1 MIVLAQIPACFFNS
15 SALSVCSHGRSTSVR
30 PKATEIENYADCIF
44 ARCLLF
50 QRQNGAAH
58 SAYRRI
64 SCRTSSIKNPSGESS
79 RGGCGY
85 FSRPLDLTLRA
96 GQENPVALLRERL
109 DASGDWENP
118 AYPRKRGGRLQVA
131 GGGEVAAGFFRWEAS
146 GKDERKRRAYKQFCC
161 L

>member
-96 GQENPVALLRERL
+96 GQENPVALLRGRL
-109 DASGDWENP
+109 DASGNWENP

-131 GGGEVAAGFFRWEAS
+131 GGGKLRRDISDGRLWEKA
-146 GKDERKRRAYKQFCC
+146 KRKRRTNGRRSS
-161 L
+161 